1 MTQVAGYVASAISL
15 FSILS
20 CFVHV
25 PYMVNKLGNIRTSL
39 DLKMDE
45 FKVLESD
52 VWSEIMQARVN
63 VPKPRKERQAGPQ
76 CNCDST
82 DRCPPGPPGA
92 SGTFFKLRLK
102 LRLRLWLRLR
112 LPLHK
117 IIYQDGSFEYEDS
130 NKQCPYR
137 SNVPEF
143 LGNTPPPPL
152 ALCMQ
157 ISG

>member
-1 MTQVAGYVASAISL
+1 MTQVVGYVASAISL

-20 CFVHV
+20 CFVYV
-25 PYMVNKLGNIRTSL
+25 PYMCSKLGDIRTSL

-92 SGTFFKLRLK
+92 SGTLIVHTLLTSLSLSPITVFFGTRYLSTNCQQNNCFL
-102 LRLRLWLRLR
+102 
-112 LPLHK
+112 
-117 IIYQDGSFEYEDS
+117 FES
-130 NKQCPYR
+130 
-137 SNVPEF
+137 
-143 LGNTPPPPL
+143 
-152 ALCMQ
+152 
-157 ISG
+157 

>member
-1 MTQVAGYVASAISL
+1 MTVALQSREVREEKLDMAQVVGYVASAISL

-20 CFVHV
+20 CFVYV
-25 PYMVNKLGNIRTSL
+25 PYMCSKLGDIRTSL

-82 DRCPPGPPGA
+82 ERCPPGPPGA
-92 SGTFFKLRLK
+92 SGMLV
-102 LRLRLWLRLR
+102 
-112 LPLHK
+112 LHK
-117 IIYQDGSFEYEDS
+117 LPRIQRCTQLGSS
-130 NKQCPYR
+130 W
-137 SNVPEF
+137 
-143 LGNTPPPPL
+143 GNPPAGQGLNP
-152 ALCMQ
+152 
-157 ISG
+157 S